1 MIPVQVFKPKL
12 NLDPEQQEDIDLT
25 IMLFLINF
33 FTVCHLTFCQHHHFT
48 EEIQTRQY
56 RSLEVLIGAG
66 YGPPADMWSTACMVR
81 NSDLLTLEYNLC
93 LFNYGKPIVIG
104 L

>member
-1 MIPVQVFKPKL
+1 LLLIEFVAIC
-12 NLDPEQQEDIDLT
+12 LDKFNMVCCFT
-25 IMLFLINF
+25 F
-33 FTVCHLTFCQHHHFT
+33 FQHHHFT

-81 NSDLLTLEYNLC
+81 NISDYYDVCLL
-93 LFNYGKPIVIG
+93 
-104 L
+104 

>member
-1 MIPVQVFKPKL
+1 
-12 NLDPEQQEDIDLT
+12 
-25 IMLFLINF
+25 MLLFGIYRALFFENFF
-33 FTVCHLTFCQHHHFT
+33 FTVWYLTFCQHHHFT

-81 NSDLLTLEYNLC
+81 NSNNNNNLFTYKRKYQC
-93 LFNYGKPIVIG
+93 TFSPARN
-104 L
+104 